1 MPKDTYRRVDVDL
14 LSVVRELVLP
24 ERLLE
29 LLELLELRL
38 LVLVAAERDVLLLL
52 LLLERVLV
60 EGVRFV
66 LVVPEVR
73 TRVVVVLDER
83 VEVAGCWVAEVVRE
97 LLVVGLD
104 CVVVAVELVVRVD
117 VVGSFCVAADCV
129 RWVVEADV
137 VVREDSAVRE
147 PVAGC
152 AADWRL
158 VVALLV
164 DVERVL
170 VVVRDAPDCSTACC
184 S

>member
-1 MPKDTYRRVDVDL
+1 M

-29 LLELLELRL
+29 LLELLELLLRL
-38 LVLVAAERDVLLLL
+38 LVLVAAERDVLL

-152 AADWRL
+152 AAD
-158 VVALLV
+158 
-164 DVERVL
+164 
-170 VVVRDAPDCSTACC
+170 
-184 S
+184 